1 MSTRILSVLTL
12 FVLLAVMIAAGIQ
25 PQSAPAGTNGQ
36 QLSIGT
42 CTEMAPRTFFY
53 YVVVT
58 GKNQFGQT
66 VMWKSDWKGGY
77 RPGCKFDTT
86 NWWWVGTVKV
96 TVKSSAGYLSSGPWT
111 KSVTVPKT
119 QMGDWYWVSVP

>member
-12 FVLLAVMIAAGIQ
+12 SVLLAVMIAAGVQ
-25 PQSAPAGTNGQ
+25 PQSVSAGTNGQ

-42 CTEMAPRTFFY
+42 CTEMGPRTFFY

-58 GKNQFGQT
+58 GKNQRGQT
-66 VMWKSDWKGGY
+66 VTWKSDWNGRY
-77 RPGCKFDTT
+77 RIGCKFDTT
-86 NWWWVGTVKV
+86 NWWWIGTVKV